1 MNSSINIS
9 SECVG
14 SNRER
19 SINQR
24 QDEADKKK
32 LISKV
37 AHFAFENC
45 DAVWF
50 ASTSHQRI
58 CVKCKSYGIAPNTHT
73 DISSHQFPCI
83 ACEGF
88 DSIGSAAALELSL
101 GGCASAF
108 TKNCTHVREIKLQIH
123 WLQVVRDCNSHIRI
137 DDIRF
142 SRTAH
147 PPPHTIQ
154 SNHFQKFRMTPP
166 RDTINSHLE

>member
-1 MNSSINIS
+1 M
-9 SECVG
+9 
-14 SNRER
+14 
-19 SINQR
+19 
-24 QDEADKKK
+24 
-32 LISKV
+32 
-37 AHFAFENC
+37 
-45 DAVWF
+45 WF

-108 TKNCTHVREIKLQIH
+108 TENCTHVREIKLQIH
-123 WLQVVRDCNSHIRI
+123 WLKVVRDCNSHIRI

-154 SNHFQKFRMTPP
+154 SNDFGNLEWRHHVTQLIRIWNNDRTEFCVVADVAIAPP
-166 RDTINSHLE
+166 TTQRYRKVIIISHGYVSTCPVMKHN